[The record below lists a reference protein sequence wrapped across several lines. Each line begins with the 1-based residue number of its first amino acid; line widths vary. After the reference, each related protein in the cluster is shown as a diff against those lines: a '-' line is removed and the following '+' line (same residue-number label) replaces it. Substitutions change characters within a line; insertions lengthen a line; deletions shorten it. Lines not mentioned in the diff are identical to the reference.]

1 MKQLTLKELEYAIRV
16 AKARYKDEW
25 QTIPVYIGDD
35 DEMNGIHNAW
45 FVDIVDNKMDK
56 EDRETFVELI
66 NERGGNTEFNDK
78 AIVISQVVK

>member
-1 MKQLTLKELEYAIRV
+1 MKQLTLKELENTIRM

-45 FVDIVDNKMDK
+45 FVDIVDDKMHK
-56 EDRETFVELI
+56 EDRDTFVELI
-66 NERGGNTEFNDK
+66 NERAGNTEFKKK
-78 AIVISQVVK
+78 AIVIS